1 MILTLG
7 AQQELPA
14 PPAEIADEVELWAR
28 QSGRHARL
36 HFFPV
41 SFRHGRI
48 AQGTWVVRISLKPD
62 DKRLKLYQER
72 NRRSPEDGE
81 VREPPTEDVWLHE
94 SDGKGGYRALNL
106 TDMGASGVR
115 EFLEKGNMWSGRGQF
130 GSLEEQLRKV
140 NQDNEAA
147 RQKNRANAKDQ
158 ALLRTADRRRS
169 ALGIPFVGV
178 VADITPEGEST

>member
-7 AQQELPA
+7 DRSELPA
-14 PPAEIADEVELWAR
+14 APAEIADEVELWAR

-36 HFFPV
+36 HFFPTR
-41 SFRHGRI
+41 FRHGRI
-48 AQGTWVVRISLKPD
+48 VSGTWVVRLTLKAG
-62 DKRLKLYQER
+62 DKRLSLYQQ
-72 NRRSPEDGE
+72 GK
-81 VREPPTEDVWLHE
+81 VAEPPTEDVWLHE
-94 SDGKGGYRALNL
+94 PDGQGGYRALNL

-147 RQKNRANAKDQ
+147 RQKNRADAKDQ
-158 ALLRTADRRRS
+158 ALVRTADRRRS